1 MSPSFGNTYGT
12 NMFCVS
18 YSQLFYYGTS
28 VENGIRPVINLRSD
42 VKITGS
48 GTIEDP
54 YIVQT
59 D

>member
-1 MSPSFGNTYGT
+1 MWANGFGYTLLTEDNSG
-12 NMFCVS
+12 V
-18 YSQLFYYGTS
+18 
-28 VENGIRPVINLRSD
+28 RPVINLRSD